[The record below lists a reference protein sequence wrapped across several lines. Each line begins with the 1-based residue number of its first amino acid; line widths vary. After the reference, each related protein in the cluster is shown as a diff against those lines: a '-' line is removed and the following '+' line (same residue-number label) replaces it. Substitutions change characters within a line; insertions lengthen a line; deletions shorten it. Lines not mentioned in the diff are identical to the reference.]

1 MRDPLQQARPEGRQ
15 RRGVPRQGGATGGGG
30 GADDGRGGWD
40 MGSGGGSGGWCG
52 GVGVVVVVVDGEAPR
67 ARGVGRA
74 EPEAE
79 VGEGAVFV
87 VVCFVDSVGWW

>member
-1 MRDPLQQARPEGRQ
+1 MRDPLQQAWPEGRQ
-15 RRGVPRQGGATGGGG
+15 RRRIPRQGGTGGGGG

-40 MGSGGGSGGWCG
+40 VGSSGGGGWCG

-67 ARGVGRA
+67 ARGVGGA

-79 VGEGAVFV
+79 VGEGAVFCDGV
-87 VVCFVDSVGWW
+87 LYDSS